1 MAEAPVADSLNG
13 ASDVP
18 PTLRQRM
25 LNRAATF
32 SDDASRSSLPRRR
45 SSVHSDTRPSVRS
58 STDSLLRPSGS
69 SGNSRFSKNDEPS
82 FWHSAPLAFAIVPA
96 FAGLLFQNGVAVV
109 TDILLLVFGSMFLN
123 WCLRSPWEWYHAA
136 QQVHYAE
143 PEENL
148 PDNTLTEEDEDED
161 SEDSGGPVKASQ
173 HDDTSQTSDEPKGT
187 GHRQNSPNNALQEL
201 AQRELQTNEIMAL
214 IACFVGPIVGAY
226 GLHAIRS
233 QLTRPAEGLVSNF
246 NLTIFVMAAE
256 LRPVSHVIKLKQTR
270 ILYLQRVVRSDRE
283 KDFRKADVQE
293 LSGRLDD
300 LESRM
305 TSTQHSGVETAK
317 MGATVRQSL
326 QPQLDAL
333 NRAVRRYEKRQVA
346 QSMQTEARF
355 QELDSRLKDALAL
368 AAAAARTG
376 QRPGIISMGFT
387 WSVNLVT
394 SVLQTSW
401 AIATSPFRTA
411 SVVFNQ
417 SRAWVLGDQQ
427 PRKRIRAA
435 SSGTTSAVPM
445 SRVQSRTGR

>member
-1 MAEAPVADSLNG
+1 MAEAPAADNPNG
-13 ASDVP
+13 AP
-18 PTLRQRM
+18 EIHPILRQRM

-32 SDDASRSSLPRRR
+32 TDGAGRSTPLHRR
-45 SSVHSDTRPSVRS
+45 SSVYSDTRPSVRS
-58 STDSLLRPSGS
+58 STDSLHRSNGS
-69 SGNSRFSKNDEPS
+69 SDQSQFSKSDEPS

-96 FAGLLFQNGVAVV
+96 FAGLLFQNGGAVV
-109 TDILLLVFGSMFLN
+109 TDVLLLAFGSLFLN
-123 WCLRSPWEWYHAA
+123 WCLRSPWEWYHAS

-148 PDNTLTEEDEDED
+148 HDDTLVEEDED
-161 SEDSGGPVKASQ
+161 SEDSGSPVKASQ
-173 HDDTSQTSDEPKGT
+173 HDDDSQTSSQPKERRAEET
-187 GHRQNSPNNALQEL
+187 SAENAMQEL
-201 AQRELQTNEIMAL
+201 ARRELQMNELMAL
-214 IACFVGPIVGAY
+214 VACFVGPIVGAY

-233 QLTRPAEGLVSNF
+233 QLTRPAEGLVSDF

-256 LRPVSHVIKLKQTR
+256 LRPVSHLIKLKQTR
-270 ILYLQRVVRSDRE
+270 MLYLQRVVRSDRDKE
-283 KDFRKADVQE
+283 FRKADVQE

-300 LESRM
+300 LENRM
-305 TSTQHSGVETAK
+305 TTTQDSGIETAK

-376 QRPGIISMGFT
+376 QRPGIVSMGFT

-401 AIATSPFRTA
+401 AIVMSPFRTA
-411 SVVFNQ
+411 SAVYGQ
-417 SRAWVLGDQQ
+417 ARAWVSGSQQ
-427 PRKRIRAA
+427 PRKRIKAVNGGN
-435 SSGTTSAVPM
+435 SSSVAM
-445 SRVQSRTGR
+445 SKAQSRTGR